1 MYDGAIAM
9 NTAAWRRVTNQ
20 AGQAFDNL
28 PAWLAIA
35 VGVWQAV
42 LIFVDQS
49 ITAGTDAPTSSAT
62 SVEVALDKVGEPWLI
77 SDFTAV

>member
-1 MYDGAIAM
+1 MCDGAIAM
-9 NTAAWRRVTNQ
+9 NTAGRRRVTNQ

-42 LIFVDQS
+42 
-49 ITAGTDAPTSSAT
+49 G
-62 SVEVALDKVGEPWLI
+62 
-77 SDFTAV
+77 

>member
-28 PAWLAIA
+28 PAWLA
-35 VGVWQAV
+35 
-42 LIFVDQS
+42 
-49 ITAGTDAPTSSAT
+49 SSAS
-62 SVEVALDKVGEPWLI
+62 SVKVALDKVGERWLI
-77 SDFTAV
+77 PDFTPV